1 MKTDGQLYTEHHAAP
16 PPAGSV
22 QKSRGTSL
30 GRDEI
35 LILGLILLIVTD
47 KTPSDIPL
55 LIALIYI
62 LF

>member
-1 MKTDGQLYTEHHAAP
+1 MRTDGQLYSEKEAAP
-16 PPAGSV
+16 PPIGNV
-22 QKSRGTSL
+22 QKNKGLSL

-55 LIALIYI
+55 LIALVYI